1 MQIIIHKQDIKLEN
15 GLDFGGKITNR
26 SLHSCGSDCRDGPKG
41 AKFLYKFLYKRIVI
55 VDQTDKRA
63 KNKDID
69 GCRRPGLLPAT
80 TSSKIVNAY
89 TKNISTMSF
98 HVIHG
103 MSRLKKQ
110 FKYYRKCSP
119 RFITAQ
125 IEENQPEVPHHTTE
139 G

>member
-1 MQIIIHKQDIKLEN
+1 MDLISVEKSPIEAYILVDQIVVMVQRVLNSFIN
-15 GLDFGGKITNR
+15 
-26 SLHSCGSDCRDGPKG
+26 
-41 AKFLYKFLYKRIVI
+41 FLYKFLYKRIVI
-55 VDQTDKRA
+55 VDQIDKRA